1 MKQLKKKNANIV
13 ESDDE
18 KLDGHEDGG
27 EEAPELADKEGK
39 KEEQEPEV
47 QSKENEAVTV
57 KVSKIKLKS
66 RRYRWENT
74 NKLLNVEIDTWKN

>member
-1 MKQLKKKNANIV
+1 MIL
-13 ESDDE
+13 EE
-18 KLDGHEDGG
+18 K
-27 EEAPELADKEGK
+27 
-39 KEEQEPEV
+39 EPEV